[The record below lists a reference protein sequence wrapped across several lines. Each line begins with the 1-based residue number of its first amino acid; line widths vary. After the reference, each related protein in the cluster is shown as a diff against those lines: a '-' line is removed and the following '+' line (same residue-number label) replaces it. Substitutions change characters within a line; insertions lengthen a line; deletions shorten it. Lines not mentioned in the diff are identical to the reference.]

1 MFTSASRTSW
11 RVPIS
16 LVLMA
21 ELKPYWILF
30 WNTCSF
36 TLKLR
41 KLIWEEIKPQQTQNQ
56 VSEEGVQWCI
66 PALFLKIP
74 FNMFWRNVDWSVLPR
89 NSSCNLLKISNLL
102 STLLDSSQIFGF
114 IPNLWIHPISPPDKF
129 FHKTFAISSFPSDW
143 KMRCEQKDVVAK
155 AVLCILLLLKKI
167 LRVS

>member
-11 RVPIS
+11 RVLIS

-41 KLIWEEIKPQQTQNQ
+41 KFIWEEKKNQQQTQKQ
-56 VSEEGVQWCI
+56 VPEEGVQWCI

-74 FNMFWRNVDWSVLPR
+74 FDMFWRNIDWSVLPR
-89 NSSCNLLKISNLL
+89 NSSCNLLKISSFLG
-102 STLLDSSQIFGF
+102 TMLDSSQIFGF
-114 IPNLWIHPISPPDKF
+114 IPNLLPISSLIKPL
-129 FHKTFAISSFPSDW
+129 PSLLSLQTEKWDANK
-143 KMRCEQKDVVAK
+143 KMWLIKQFSAYF
-155 AVLCILLLLKKI
+155 
-167 LRVS
+167 S

>member
-11 RVPIS
+11 RVLIS

-41 KLIWEEIKPQQTQNQ
+41 KFIWEEKKTQQTQKQ

-74 FNMFWRNVDWSVLPR
+74 FNMFWRNVNWNVLPR
-89 NSSCNLLKISNLL
+89 NSSCNLLKISSFLG
-102 STLLDSSQIFGF
+102 TMLDSSQIFGF
-114 IPNLWIHPISPPDKF
+114 IPNLLL
-129 FHKTFAISSFPSDW
+129 ISSSIKPLPS
-143 KMRCEQKDVVAK
+143 
-155 AVLCILLLLKKI
+155 LLSLQTEKWDASKTKTRLIKQF
-167 LRVS
+167 SA

>member
-114 IPNLWIHPISPPDKF
+114 IPNLLPISSSIKPLPSLLSLQTEKWDANK
-129 FHKTFAISSFPSDW
+129 KTW
-143 KMRCEQKDVVAK
+143 
-155 AVLCILLLLKKI
+155 LLKQF
-167 LRVS
+167 SAYFSS